1 MAKQTVAFTNF
12 TAGELSPRLDGRTDL
27 NKYFN
32 GTKTLEN
39 MLIHPHGGA
48 SRRSGTKFIHEVKT
62 SSAQTRLIPFEFS
75 TTQTYIMEFGNQ
87 YIRFYKD
94 QGIITESNKTISGAT
109 QANPGVITATS
120 HGYSNG
126 DHVIITSVVGMTEL
140 NGKTFKVANKTT
152 NTFQIQDVDGNNVN
166 TTGYSAYG
174 SAGVANKIYEIAS
187 PYATADLPTIK
198 FAQSAD
204 LMYLV
209 HPGYAIRKLSRSGH
223 TNWTITTPSLVTSE
237 DKTVSAVTKANPGVV
252 TTSTA
257 HGLLEGD
264 FVTFTNIGGMTQLN
278 GNVYKVGTVGST
290 TTFNLQ
296 DSSGTDL
303 NTSSYGT
310 FSAGGSD
317 TVNKLTDPVLNI
329 TTDYY
334 PSSVTFFEQ
343 RLVFAGSNN
352 NPQTLWFSKSGSYE
366 NFTTGSA
373 DADAMVYTIASNKV
387 NAIRYMSAQR
397 SLIVG
402 TVGGEFVVSGSGT
415 TLPITPTN
423 VQIQKQ
429 SSYGSANVDAVQ
441 IENVTMFLQ
450 RAKRKIR
457 ELTYNLN
464 IDQYQAQ
471 DMTLLAEHISDGG
484 ILEMAY
490 QQEPDSILWCVRS
503 DGTLLGLTY
512 ARAEE
517 VVGWHRHV
525 LGGAFGSGQAV
536 VESVASIPTDSNEDE
551 LYVIV
556 KRTINSV
563 TRRYVEYLTLFD
575 YGTDQTDAFYVD
587 SGLTYS
593 GSAATNISGLD
604 HLEGQSVTILADGAT
619 HPNKTVSSGAIT
631 LDRSSTKVHIGLPY
645 TSLLQTMRIE
655 SQSNEGTSQ
664 SKTKRI
670 NEVTLRLHETVGVE
684 VGASLTDMERI
695 PFRSSAAAMDTAVPL
710 FTGDKQVEF
719 RDDFNTDGHVYV
731 RQTQPLPLTL
741 LSIYPMLTVND
752 G

>member
-1 MAKQTVAFTNF
+1 
-12 TAGELSPRLDGRTDL
+12 
-27 NKYFN
+27 
-32 GTKTLEN
+32 
-39 MLIHPHGGA
+39 
-48 SRRSGTKFIHEVKT
+48 
-62 SSAQTRLIPFEFS
+62 
-75 TTQTYIMEFGNQ
+75 
-87 YIRFYKD
+87 
-94 QGIITESNKTISGAT
+94 
-109 QANPGVITATS
+109 
-120 HGYSNG
+120 
-126 DHVIITSVVGMTEL
+126 
-140 NGKTFKVANKTT
+140 
-152 NTFQIQDVDGNNVN
+152 
-166 TTGYSAYG
+166 
-174 SAGVANKIYEIAS
+174 
-187 PYATADLPTIK
+187 
-198 FAQSAD
+198 
-204 LMYLV
+204 
-209 HPGYAIRKLSRSGH
+209 
-223 TNWTITTPSLVTSE
+223 
-237 DKTVSAVTKANPGVV
+237 
-252 TTSTA
+252 
-257 HGLLEGD
+257 
-264 FVTFTNIGGMTQLN
+264 
-278 GNVYKVGTVGST
+278 
-290 TTFNLQ
+290 
-296 DSSGTDL
+296 
-303 NTSSYGT
+303 
-310 FSAGGSD
+310 
-317 TVNKLTDPVLNI
+317 
-329 TTDYY
+329 
-334 PSSVTFFEQ
+334 
-343 RLVFAGSNN
+343 
-352 NPQTLWFSKSGSYE
+352 
-366 NFTTGSA
+366 
-373 DADAMVYTIASNKV
+373 MVYTIASNKV

-429 SSYGSANVDAVQ
+429 SSYGAANVDAVQ

-512 ARAEE
+512 ARTEQ
-517 VVGWHRHV
+517 VVGWHRHI
-525 LGGAFGSGQAV
+525 LGGVFGSGQAV
-536 VESVASIPTDSNEDE
+536 VESVASIPADSNEDE
-551 LYVIV
+551 LYIIV

-563 TRRYVEYLTLFD
+563 TRRYVEHLTLFD

-593 GSAATNISGLD
+593 GGATTSITGLD
-604 HLEGQSVTILADGAT
+604 HLEGQAVTILADGAT